1 MYRTTGT
8 RDGARILRTGL
19 YMNTAEFL
27 TISAAIVPDRAALVG
42 PDRGSTYSELQSA
55 VNRLANGL
63 QSLGV
68 GKGQNVGIMAVN
80 GPEFV
85 EIYYATAGVGAT
97 MVPLNFRAKTEELT
111 YMINEADVG
120 VLFIG
125 ERYWPIYEQI
135 KESIPDVEHV
145 IGLDFHPDSGS
156 HYGTLVENN
165 EDIPV
170 FTEIDDSDPTLLIY
184 TSGTTSLPKGVVL
197 SYQALT
203 ALVVNTQAPAD
214 PISDQEVVL
223 VAAPFF
229 HIAGAT
235 TIMSAVFSGRR
246 LVILPQ
252 FTPEAWLEMVDAE
265 GVTHAFVVPTM
276 LKRIMEHEN
285 FDKFSLETL
294 QLITYGAAPMP
305 FDVVRAAVDIFP
317 PRGIGLLNAY
327 GQTEATGSL
336 TYLGPDDH
344 SLDGTPEE
352 NEKKIERLRSVGKTM
367 PDVDVAILSPDG
379 RRLEGEDE
387 GEICIRGD
395 RVMKGYNKRQEDT
408 ESAIQDGW
416 LHTGDVGKIDEDGYL
431 FITGRIKDMIIRGGE
446 NISTAEIENVLE
458 DHPAISE
465 AAVIGVK
472 DNDWGEVVKAIVV
485 AEQKDESPSD
495 ADLTDY
501 VKSRLASYKAPALYQ
516 WVDELPRNHLGKI
529 LKTDLREQYGQP
541 TEGTSV

>member
-1 MYRTTGT
+1 
-8 RDGARILRTGL
+8 
-19 YMNTAEFL
+19 MNTAEFL
-27 TISAAIVPDRAALVG
+27 TISAAIVPDRTAVVG
-42 PDRGSTYSELQSA
+42 ADRRSTYGELQSI

-63 QSLGV
+63 QGLGV
-68 GKGQNVGIMAVN
+68 SKGQNVGVMAVN
-80 GPEFV
+80 SPEFLV
-85 EIYYATAGVGAT
+85 IYYATAGVGAT
-97 MVPLNFRAKTEELT
+97 LVPLNFRAKTEELAH
-111 YMINEADVG
+111 MINEADVG

-135 KESIPDVEHV
+135 KASIPDVEHV
-145 IGLDFHPDSGS
+145 IGLDFTPDGGLSYDQMIES
-156 HYGTLVENN
+156 N

-223 VAAPFF
+223 VCAPFF

-235 TIMSAVFSGRR
+235 TMMSSVFSGRR
-246 LVILPQ
+246 LVVLPQ
-252 FTPEAWLEMVDAE
+252 FSPEAWLDAVDAE

-276 LKRIMEHEN
+276 LKRMMEYEH
-285 FDKFSLETL
+285 FDDYSLDTL
-294 QLITYGAAPMP
+294 QVITYGAAPMP
-305 FDVVRAAVDIFP
+305 YDVVRAAVDIFP

-344 SLDGTPEE
+344 HLDGTPEE
-352 NEKKIERLRSVGKTM
+352 NERKIQRLRSVGKTM
-367 PDVDVAILSPDG
+367 PDVDVAILAPDG

-395 RVMKGYNKRQEDT
+395 RVMKGYNKRQDDT
-408 ESAIQDGW
+408 ASAIQDGW
-416 LHTGDVGKIDEDGYL
+416 LHTGDLGKIDEDGYL

-446 NISTAEIENVLE
+446 NISTAEIEHVLE
-458 DHPAISE
+458 DHPGIAE

-485 AEQKDESPSD
+485 AGPKEEVPSED
-495 ADLTDY
+495 DLTTY
-501 VKSRLASYKAPALYQ
+501 VKSRLASYKAPAIYQ
-516 WVDELPRNHLGKI
+516 WIDELPKNHLGKI
-529 LKTDLREQYGQP
+529 LKTDLRDRYGQP
-541 TEGTSV
+541 TEGTTV